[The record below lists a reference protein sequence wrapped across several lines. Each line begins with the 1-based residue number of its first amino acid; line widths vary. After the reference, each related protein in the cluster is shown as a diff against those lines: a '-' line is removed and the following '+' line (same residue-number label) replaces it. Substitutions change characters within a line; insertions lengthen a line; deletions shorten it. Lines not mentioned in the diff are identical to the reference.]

1 MGNGNAPFLGGK
13 RKRNGNEEQQQKER
27 NVRMTKTKPNQVQE
41 KEHGAGPKSGR
52 RRINSRA
59 KGARGERQWRDEI
72 RAAGWQAERGQQFA
86 GGAWSPDVRT
96 DLPFHFEVKCVEK
109 LNMDNAIAQAE
120 RDSANGN
127 KPWAVAHKKNGGD
140 WHVTI
145 SAETFFNLCREAGR

>member
-1 MGNGNAPFLGGK
+1 LNNLLNNQKGK
-13 RKRNGNEEQQQKER
+13 NQMNE
-27 NVRMTKTKPNQVQE
+27 KP
-41 KEHGAGPKSGR
+41 K

-120 RDSANGN
+120 RDSANGE

-145 SAETFFNLCREAGR
+145 SADTFFTLCREAGR

>member
-1 MGNGNAPFLGGK
+1 M
-13 RKRNGNEEQQQKER
+13 NE
-27 NVRMTKTKPNQVQE
+27 KP
-41 KEHGAGPKSGR
+41 K

-109 LNMDNAIAQAE
+109 LNMDNAIAQAV
-120 RDSANGN
+120 RDSANGER
-127 KPWAVAHKKNGGD
+127 PWAVAHKKNCGD

-145 SAETFFNLCREAGR
+145 SAETLFNLCREAGR